1 MELKDIGRIGVI
13 GAGLMGHGIAQV
25 FASAG
30 YNVNLYDA
38 DKATLEAAKGKI
50 EANFKPFIAL
60 GLAKP
65 EDVAGCLGRIS
76 PCPSLDALCKGPQ
89 YIIEAILEDLD
100 LKRKVFAELERFAP
114 PATIFSSNTSAISI
128 TEISAALKIKER
140 FLGTHFWNPPHV
152 LPCVEVI
159 KGASTDA
166 GVFETVYALMEAVGK
181 VPVRVLKDVPGF
193 LGNRLQ
199 HAMWREAI
207 SLCEKEIA
215 SAEDIDKVVKY
226 GFGARMPSSA
236 PWRRRTCRA
245 RPDARHPQIP
255 FPLPRVIPN
264 PRRPEDRLRSANCVR
279 AGGGFT
285 NGHRKRSS
293 RSLIS
298 ATPFFRISTKS
309 SRQVPGTKKVRQKRC
324 PFSVTGPRGLSS

>member
-65 EDVAGCLGRIS
+65 EDVTGCLGRVF
-76 PCPSLDALCKGPQ
+76 PCPSLEALCKGPQ
-89 YIIEAILEDLD
+89 YIIEAILEDLE
-100 LKRKVFAELERFAP
+100 LKRTVFAEVERHAAP
-114 PATIFSSNTSAISI
+114 DAIFSSNTSAISI
-128 TEISAALKIKER
+128 TEIGAALKNKGR
-140 FLGTHFWNPPHV
+140 FLGTHFWNPPQV

-159 KGASTDA
+159 RGDETAEGA
-166 GVFETVYALMEAVGK
+166 FETVYSLMEKVGK

-207 SLCEKEIA
+207 SLCDKKVA

-226 GFGARMPSSA
+226 GFGARMPFIGPMETADLAGLVLTRDIHRYLFPYLESA
-236 PWRRRTCRA
+236 TKPAPVLEELVSEGATG
-245 RPDARHPQIP
+245 
-255 FPLPRVIPN
+255 
-264 PRRPEDRLRSANCVR
+264 VR
-279 AGGGFT
+279 AGRGFYEWTPEKIQQIIEQRDTVLLRILHEIIGGV
-285 NGHRKRSS
+285 KR
-293 RSLIS
+293 
-298 ATPFFRISTKS
+298 
-309 SRQVPGTKKVRQKRC
+309 G
-324 PFSVTGPRGLSS
+324 